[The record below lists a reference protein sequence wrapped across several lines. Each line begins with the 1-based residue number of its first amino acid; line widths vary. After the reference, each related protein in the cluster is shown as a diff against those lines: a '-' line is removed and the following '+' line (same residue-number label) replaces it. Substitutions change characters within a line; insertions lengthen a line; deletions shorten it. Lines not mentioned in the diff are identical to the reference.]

1 MKKITKLNK
10 IFIAIM
16 IVIILAGIIVTAI
29 YGFNKAIVFKKSTK
43 IEVNIP
49 KGYNKEDI
57 KQISNEV
64 FSDKNI
70 LIQDIEKTNQVV
82 SVRIKN
88 YTEDELNNFK
98 AKIAEKYDIEEDKL
112 TVYEV
117 EVPETRISTIVLPYV
132 LPASL
137 TTVLSI
143 VYIALRNIKKDAL
156 SKVIR
161 LLLSLIVVIGLYFSI
176 IAIARIPVTEYTMP
190 IALTVYV
197 ATLLITVI
205 GFNKE

>member
-49 KGYNKEDI
+49 KGYEKEDI
-57 KQISNEV
+57 KQISKEV
-64 FSDKNI
+64 FSDKNV

-98 AKIAEKYDIEEDKL
+98 TKISEKYGIEQDKL
-112 TVYEV
+112 TVE
-117 EVPETRISTIVLPYV
+117 EIKIPGTRMLTLVTPYMF
-132 LPASL
+132 SL
-137 TTVLSI
+137 GLATVLSI
-143 VYIALRNIKKDAL
+143 IYIGLRNIKKEPL
-156 SKVIR
+156 KKVLKVI
-161 LLLSLIVVIGLYFSI
+161 LGLIAALGVYFSI
-176 IAIARIPVTEYTMP
+176 IAIARIPVNEYTMP

-197 ATLLITVI
+197 AALLIIVGKI
-205 GFNKE
+205 NKE

>member
-49 KGYNKEDI
+49 KGYEKEDI
-57 KQISNEV
+57 KQISKEV
-64 FSDKNI
+64 FSDKNV

-82 SVRIKN
+82 SIRIKN

-98 AKIAEKYDIEEDKL
+98 AKIAEKYEIEQDKL
-112 TVYEV
+112 SVYEV
-117 EVPETRISTIVLPYV
+117 DVPETRISTIVLPYV
-132 LPASL
+132 LPVSL
-137 TTVLSI
+137 TTVLSV
-143 VYIALRNIKKDAL
+143 VYIALKNIKKDML
-156 SKVIR
+156 KKVFTLIV
-161 LLLSLIVVIGLYFSI
+161 SLIAALALYFSI

-190 IALTVYV
+190 IALAVYV